1 MRNNKHVL
9 LWTAIVLLMTS
20 AFFPAVFAQSIDSN
34 YLTDVNNHW
43 AQHEIM
49 NYVEKGFLKGYD
61 DHTFKPDE
69 FIKRSEFVTVIN
81 KVFGF
86 HEKEGIGFKDV
97 SEESWYYDEISQAKY
112 IGYVNGDNQ
121 GYFHPDRYTTRQEAA
136 AIIARIHDLG
146 EDTTEDELNFSDK
159 SNISDWA
166 VNNVKA
172 VVQKGYIKGY
182 SDNTFKS
189 QNNITRSE
197 AAVLISRVSG
207 EVYNAEGNY
216 GRNEEIKTIRGNVT
230 VACTGVNLSDLHI
243 KGDLY
248 LTEGIGDGE
257 VSLDNVKVDGK
268 TIIKGGGPDSI
279 LIINSDLNIVVINT
293 KTGQVRV
300 LAKGDT
306 KIDNVVVSS
315 SAKLEE
321 EELTGD
327 GFGNCFVNVPEGEEV
342 IFAGEFKNVEI
353 DSPNMNL
360 NVASGNIEDLTIS
373 DKAEN
378 TNIEVGKNATIG
390 NANIKAAAKITG
402 EGKIDNVNIESDDV
416 DIDDNI
422 YKEET
427 TLVRSGGGSTSGK
440 TKSVVSAIS
449 VDGDAVVG
457 GNLTA
462 VDLEPEGADVDYQW
476 RSADA
481 EDGTYEDIDGATDS
495 TYTLTED
502 EEDEWI
508 KVVAT
513 GTGDYAGEVISNVV
527 GPVAAADL
535 SGFDVA
541 DPGDQVEGEA
551 FNLDITN
558 ATDVDGNDLDGNI
571 NVTVTSDTADG
582 EVFNSD
588 VKFSD
593 GAATVEDITL
603 TTVDDHELTVDVA
616 GVTED
621 EVIEDVTVVAAPTAT
636 VESIEEVTDGD
647 TDITTT
653 VNFDNTDKVYV
664 DLEDDQGN
672 SLTAD
677 NGEVERTED
686 GEFTIELEVAASTD
700 DEIHVVV
707 YNDAELTEELDSD
720 STTVVVAPP
729 SATVRDVTIDG
740 TLGESIDAKEVVIT
754 IKNDEIASDIC
765 EMDDLSHW
773 FTNLPDGL
781 NAESKD
787 FFEVGATEVT
797 IEVFGTPSKAIEAPL
812 SIEIPHGQL
821 VLSSENLVV
830 EENVDT
836 RFEII
841 HDLSGFD
848 LAMEICYWGTGLLSQ

>member
-197 AAVLISRVSG
+197 AVVLISRVSG

-230 VACTGVNLSDLHI
+230 VACAGVNLSNLHI

-353 DSPNMNL
+353 HSPNMNL

-427 TLVRSGGGSTSGK
+427 TLGRSGGGSTSGK

-527 GPVAAADL
+527 GPVAA
-535 SGFDVA
+535 
-541 DPGDQVEGEA
+541 
-551 FNLDITN
+551 
-558 ATDVDGNDLDGNI
+558 
-571 NVTVTSDTADG
+571 
-582 EVFNSD
+582 
-588 VKFSD
+588 
-593 GAATVEDITL
+593 
-603 TTVDDHELTVDVA
+603 
-616 GVTED
+616 
-621 EVIEDVTVVAAPTAT
+621 PTAT

-664 DLEDDQGN
+664 DLEDHQGN

-773 FTNLPDGL
+773 FTNLQDGL

-848 LAMEICYWGTGLLSQ
+848 LAMETCYWGTGLLSQ